1 MEIITSLLANF
12 LSAVV
17 PFIVLLGVLI
27 FVHELGHFLVARWNG
42 VRVEVFSL
50 GFGKKIL
57 QYKKGD
63 TIYALSLIP
72 LGGYVKMFGEQA
84 SDSLSEEEKKVS
96 FTHKNV
102 WQRISIV
109 LAGPLMNFIFAIV
122 IFFVIGLIGEE
133 HRQPVLGDI
142 NESSAAYAAGFRPGD
157 RILSVNNQNVISLEQ
172 VLKKLNLSNNEDIA
186 LNFQVQ
192 REKSGATEEVQAT
205 FKSITNPNV
214 LSRYDFVGQLEGFDA
229 YTVGTT
235 IGVKSG
241 SLFGKLAVQTG
252 SQILEVNGVKTPNWR
267 SLISA
272 LEKVD
277 TSQEIKFVIQPKD
290 LKEVAE
296 INIAPGQAISA
307 SPEGFGFET
316 SDLYLAAVVKGSPAE
331 SAGLLVGDRL
341 MEINGKPIRIW
352 EDVLNEIRSS
362 EGKPAQVSVLRGSE
376 VLNKEILPKMT
387 SHMTIHGTE
396 EKRYTIGIAPLVN
409 FGMPEM
415 IKVTAGG
422 VLPSVAKGIE
432 RTWDVTVMTI
442 LSFVRLFQGMISPKN
457 IGGVISIGQAAH
469 ETYKMGLVQFLQM
482 MAIISV
488 NLFILNLLP
497 IPILDGGHLV
507 FYSIEAL
514 KGSPLSMRKMEIA
527 QQVGLTLLM
536 SLMVFA
542 LFNDFT
548 RVLGL

>member
-1 MEIITSLLANF
+1 MEIITSLISNLF
-12 LSAVV
+12 SAVI
-17 PFIVLLGVLI
+17 PFVLLLGVLI

-57 QYKKGD
+57 KYTKGD
-63 TIYALSLIP
+63 TTYALSLIP
-72 LGGYVKMFGEQA
+72 LGGYVKMYGEQT
-84 SDSLSEEEKKVS
+84 DDTISEEDKKVS
-96 FTHKNV
+96 FKHKNV

-109 LAGPLMNFIFAIV
+109 LAGPLMNFFFAIF
-122 IFFVIGLIGEE
+122 IFFVIGLIGED
-133 HRQPVLGDI
+133 HRKPVLGDI
-142 NESSAAYAAGFRPGD
+142 KEGTAAYEAGFRPGD
-157 RILSVNNQNVISLEQ
+157 RVLSVNGNSVISLEQ
-172 VLKKLNLSNNEDIA
+172 VLRQLNISNNEDLS
-186 LNFQVQ
+186 LNFRVE
-192 REKSGATEEVQAT
+192 REGSHRQEELETT
-205 FKSITNPNV
+205 FKAVTNPNV

-229 YTVGTT
+229 YTVGTS
-235 IGVKSG
+235 IGVKAG
-241 SLFGKLAVQTG
+241 SVFGNLGVQTG
-252 SQILEVNGVKTPNWR
+252 SKIIEVNGMTTPNWR
-267 SLISA
+267 SLMAVLGSLNPQA
-272 LEKVD
+272 E
-277 TSQEIKFVIQPKD
+277 TKFVIQAPEA
-290 LKEVAE
+290 KETAE
-296 INIAPGQAISA
+296 INIAAGQVTSNT
-307 SPEGFGFET
+307 PEAFGFET

-331 SAGLLVGDRL
+331 KAGLLKGDRL
-341 MEINGKPIRIW
+341 IQINESPIIFW
-352 EDVLNEIRSS
+352 EDVLTEIRSS
-362 EGKPAQVSVLRGSE
+362 DGKPAKFVVQRGTE
-376 VLNKEILPKMT
+376 TLEKEIVPQMT
-387 SHMTIHGTE
+387 AHMTMHGTE

-415 IKVTAGG
+415 IKVKAGG
-422 VLPSVAKGIE
+422 IFPSITKGIE
-432 RTWDVTVMTI
+432 KTWDVTVMTV

-497 IPILDGGHLV
+497 IPVLDGGHLV
-507 FYSIEAL
+507 FYTIEAL
-514 KGSPLSMRKMEIA
+514 KGTPLSMRKMEIA